1 MGSREPV
8 ATGKRPGG
16 DNPPVAIDIHI
27 RTRHNVG
34 MEQAAPG
41 APIDLPTLA
50 NLRDLGGWT
59 APDGAPVARGLLYRS
74 TKLAGIDQADTEQL
88 VDRKV
93 QTVVDLR
100 TKMERDAEPDPEVPG
115 ATNVFLDVFA
125 GSEMAA
131 SADLRDLLKHPREVT
146 SALGDGKAVEFMS
159 VAYREIVVLP
169 SALKAYRGFFD
180 VLEQTTE
187 PVLFHCTT
195 GKDRT
200 GWGAALI
207 FTVLGVSRDEIV
219 QEYLLTN
226 DQLLPRFKKSFEA
239 FELAGGDPAVLKPV
253 LGVDRAYLQNSFDTV
268 DKEFGSMDRYLQDG
282 LGLDPERQQNLR
294 AKYLS

>member
-1 MGSREPV
+1 
-8 ATGKRPGG
+8 
-16 DNPPVAIDIHI
+16 
-27 RTRHNVG
+27 

-131 SADLRDLLKHPREVT
+131 FR
-146 SALGDGKAVEFMS
+146 
-159 VAYREIVVLP
+159 
-169 SALKAYRGFFD
+169 
-180 VLEQTTE
+180 
-187 PVLFHCTT
+187 
-195 GKDRT
+195 
-200 GWGAALI
+200 
-207 FTVLGVSRDEIV
+207 
-219 QEYLLTN
+219 
-226 DQLLPRFKKSFEA
+226 
-239 FELAGGDPAVLKPV
+239 
-253 LGVDRAYLQNSFDTV
+253 
-268 DKEFGSMDRYLQDG
+268 
-282 LGLDPERQQNLR
+282 
-294 AKYLS
+294 

>member
-1 MGSREPV
+1 MWTTNGPAISIHIW
-8 ATGKRPGG
+8 GG
-16 DNPPVAIDIHI
+16 DNV
-27 RTRHNVG
+27 V
-34 MEQAAPG
+34 MEQPAPG

-59 APDGAPVARGLLYRS
+59 GADGAPVISGALYRS
-74 TKLAGIDQADTEQL
+74 TKLAGIDEADTDQL

-93 QTVVDLR
+93 QTVIDLR
-100 TKMERDAEPDPEVPG
+100 TKVERDAEPDPEVPG
-115 ATNVFLDVFA
+115 AANVFLDVLQ
-125 GSEMAA
+125 GSAMAA

-180 VLEQTTE
+180 VIDQASE

-207 FTVLGVSRDEIV
+207 FTVLGVSRDQIV
-219 QEYLLTN
+219 HEYLLTN
-226 DQLLPRFKKSFEA
+226 EQLLPRFKKSFEA
-239 FELAGGDPAVLKPV
+239 FELAGGDPAVLRPV

-268 DKEFGSMDRYLQDG
+268 DKEFGSMDRYLDEG
-282 LGLDPERQQNLR
+282 LGMTAERQQRFRERFL
-294 AKYLS
+294 A

>member
-1 MGSREPV
+1 MAQS
-8 ATGKRPGG
+8 
-16 DNPPVAIDIHI
+16 
-27 RTRHNVG
+27 
-34 MEQAAPG
+34 APG

-59 APDGAPVARGLLYRS
+59 AADGAVVASGRLYRS
-74 TKLAGIDQADTEQL
+74 TKLAGIDEADTEQL
-88 VDRKV
+88 VDRQV
-93 QTVVDLR
+93 QTVIDLR
-100 TKMERDAEPDPEVPG
+100 TKLERDAEPDPAVPG
-115 ATNVFLDVFA
+115 ATNVFLDVLE

-131 SADLRDLLKHPREVT
+131 SADLRELLKHPREVT
-146 SALGDGKAVEFMS
+146 TALSDGKAVEFMS

-169 SALKAYRGFFD
+169 SALTAYRSFFD
-180 VLEQTTE
+180 VIEQAVE

-207 FTVLGVSRDEIV
+207 FTVLGVPREQIV

-226 DQLLPRFKKSFEA
+226 EQLLPRFKKSFEA
-239 FELAGGDPAVLKPV
+239 FELAGGDPDVLRPV

-268 DKEFGSMDRYLQDG
+268 DKEFGSMDRYLADG
-282 LGLDPERQQNLR
+282 LGMNPERQQALR
-294 AKYLS
+294 ANYLS

>member
-1 MGSREPV
+1 
-8 ATGKRPGG
+8 
-16 DNPPVAIDIHI
+16 
-27 RTRHNVG
+27 

-59 APDGAPVARGLLYRS
+59 GADGAHVVSGVLYRS
-74 TKLAGIDQADTEQL
+74 TKLAGIDEADTEQL
-88 VDRKV
+88 VDRRV
-93 QTVVDLR
+93 QTVIDLR
-100 TKMERDAEPDPEVPG
+100 TKGERDAEPDPQIPD
-115 ATNVFLDVFA
+115 ATNVFLDVFQ

-146 SALGDGKAVEFMS
+146 TALSDGKAAEFMS
-159 VAYREIVVLP
+159 VAYRDVVVLP
-169 SALKAYRGFFD
+169 SAQTAYRGFFD
-180 VLEQTTE
+180 TIEEATE

-207 FTVLGVSRDEIV
+207 FTVLGVSRDQIL

-239 FELAGGDPAVLKPV
+239 FELAGGDPDVLRPV
-253 LGVDRAYLQNSFDTV
+253 LGVDRAYLQSSFDTV
-268 DKEFGSMDRYLQDG
+268 DAQFGSMDRYLDEG
-282 LGLDPERQQNLR
+282 LGMDSERQQRFRERFL
-294 AKYLS
+294 A

>member
-1 MGSREPV
+1 M
-8 ATGKRPGG
+8 AT
-16 DNPPVAIDIHI
+16 
-27 RTRHNVG
+27 
-34 MEQAAPG
+34 EQSAPG

-59 APDGAPVARGLLYRS
+59 GPDGAPVATGLLYRS
-74 TKLAGIDQADTEQL
+74 TKLAGIDDADTRQL
-88 VDRKV
+88 VDRDV

-100 TKMERDAEPDPEVPG
+100 TTVERDAEPDPTVPG
-115 ATNVFLDVFA
+115 ATNVFLDVLED
-125 GSEMAA
+125 SKMAA
-131 SADLRDLLKHPREVT
+131 AADLRDLLKHPREVT
-146 SALGDGKAVEFMS
+146 SALSEGKAVEFMS

-169 SALKAYRGFFD
+169 SAQKAYRDFFD
-180 VLEQTTE
+180 VVEQASA

-207 FTVLGVSRDEIV
+207 FTVLGVPRDQIV

-226 DQLLPRFKKSFEA
+226 EQLLPRFKKSFEA
-239 FELAGGDPAVLKPV
+239 FELAGGDPDVLRPV

-268 DKEFGSMDRYLQDG
+268 DQEFGSMDRYLSEV
-282 LGLDPERQQNLR
+282 LGVNSERRQALR
-294 AKYLS
+294 AKYLA

>member
-1 MGSREPV
+1 MDGARC
-8 ATGKRPGG
+8 G
-16 DNPPVAIDIHI
+16 DNRPHCCLYPQG
-27 RTRHNVG
+27 TGHNVG
-34 MEQAAPG
+34 MEQAVPG

-59 APDGAPVARGLLYRS
+59 GADGGRVASGLLYRS
-74 TKLAGIDQADTEQL
+74 TKLAGIDEADTEQL
-88 VDRKV
+88 VDRRIR
-93 QTVVDLR
+93 TIVDLR
-100 TKMERDAEPDPEVPG
+100 TTVERDAEPDPTVPG
-115 ATNVFLDVFA
+115 ASEVFLDVLA

-131 SADLRDLLKHPREVT
+131 SADLRELLKHPREVT
-146 SALGDGKAVEFMS
+146 TALGEGKAVEFMS

-169 SALKAYRGFFD
+169 SALQAYRGFFD
-180 VLEQTTE
+180 VVDRAAE

-200 GWGAALI
+200 GWAAALI
-207 FTVLGVSRDEIV
+207 FTVLGVSREQIV

-226 DQLLPRFKKSFEA
+226 EQLLPRFKKAFEA
-239 FELAGGDPAVLKPV
+239 FELAGGDPAVLTPV

-282 LGLDPERQQNLR
+282 LGLNPARQQHLR
-294 AKYLS
+294 SKFLS